1 MKKLA
6 FTAFASLAVLSLA
19 ACGKSDDP
27 NAEASADTVEMPAEE
42 NVNAAEASPAPVADN
57 ASAAADEGKTS
68 ADVKDAAAQ
77 TAKDFEDLGT
87 EEKPANGN

>member
-6 FTAFASLAVLSLA
+6 ITAFASLAVLSLS

-42 NVNAAEASPAPVADN
+42 SVNGADASAMPVADN
-57 ASAAADEGKTS
+57 ASDAADDKTS

-77 TAKDFEDLGT
+77 TAKDFEDLGD
-87 EEKPANGN
+87 EPKPANGN